1 MSAHEINRPTDAV
14 DLLDRAERRIAALE
28 DRLARLEGSSPVAR
42 AEGPDPVAALRSS
55 APLAVMEEVSSR
67 RGLFKVA
74 GAVASAAVAH
84 SLLSASPVAAAPN
97 DAWLDLNSV
106 ENTANT
112 TGVSMTP
119 GAGNSV
125 AFQATNLATAG
136 SADGVKGVS
145 DSALGA
151 GVAGSSTNGYGI
163 YGSTTNGYAMFSAG
177 RFGLGQHL
185 SSPGVPTSG
194 NYDLGDVIRDNVGNI
209 YACVGAGSAS
219 AGTAVFRKITGPATA
234 GQMHFFPNPERFL
247 SFEQTPGMGV
257 TPAAFVLTGR
267 SVNGAAIPVGAQSI
281 FGSLFALSRGAN
293 WAWATLYSTSGA
305 ADSGTRA
312 AMMTFDN
319 TAYKGGMFV
328 AKLSNSGSLSVFT
341 SQPSTICL
349 DVAGYTM

>member
-1 MSAHEINRPTDAV
+1 MSAHEINRPTDAAE
-14 DLLDRAERRIAALE
+14 LLDRAERRIAALE
-28 DRLARLEGSSPVAR
+28 ERLARLEGSSPVAR
-42 AEGPDPVAALRSS
+42 AEQSGQVAALRSS
-55 APLAVMEEVSSR
+55 APVAVMEEVSSR
-67 RGLFKVA
+67 RGLFRVA

-84 SLLSASPVAAAPN
+84 SLLSASPAAAADGGN
-97 DAWLDLNSV
+97 VIIGQANS
-106 ENTANT
+106 ASSDT
-112 TGVSMTP
+112 TLTKS
-119 GAGNSV
+119 
-125 AFQATNLATAG
+125 TNGGTGLLVTNGSTSG

-145 DSALGA
+145 DSSLGA
-151 GVAGSSTNGYGI
+151 GVAGSSLNGYGV

-194 NYDLGDVIRDNVGNI
+194 NYDLGDIIRDNVGNI

-247 SFEQTPGMGV
+247 NFAQTPGTGV
-257 TPAAFVLTGR
+257 TPAAFVLTGM
-267 SVNGAAIPVGAQSI
+267 SVNGATIPVGAQSI